1 VPAPRYDVAVVG
13 AGIVGLAHAL
23 AAARLGLR
31 VVVIDRDHRANG
43 ASIRNFGFITVT
55 GQSRGT
61 VWRRARRS
69 RDIWAEIAEPAKIPI
84 VHRNECVVVHSH
96 EALAVLEQFLAT
108 DMADGCELLDTE
120 STMQRVPMVRC
131 DGLVGALWSS
141 LDLRIEARTA
151 LPALAGYLERRF
163 GVTILRGIGA
173 TAVASPR
180 VETSGGTIY
189 AGKVV
194 VAPGTDLTTLFPDLF
209 ARNGVRLCK
218 LQMLRLAPQP
228 HGWRLPAAIMSDFG
242 LIRYAGFS
250 ALPGAGALRALLT
263 QRNTEILAL
272 GIHLI
277 VVQSADGSLIVG
289 DSHEYAATPDPFAS
303 SEVESAMLALA
314 RSVLEIPNLD
324 VIERWIGVY
333 PQSDSSEWLV
343 EAPDANTRVVMV
355 TSGNGMSTSF
365 AFAEEVV
372 GSLLAKDLMHE

>member
-1 VPAPRYDVAVVG
+1 MRYDVAIVG

-31 VVVIDRDHRANG
+31 IVVIDRDHRANG

-69 RDIWAEIAEPAKIPI
+69 RDIWAEIAEPANIRI
-84 VHRNECVVVHSH
+84 IHHNECVVVHSR
-96 EALAVLEQFLAT
+96 EALAVLEQFMAT
-108 DMADGCELLDTE
+108 EMAHGCELLDAT
-120 STMQRVPMVRC
+120 SAKQRLPMVRC
-131 DGLVGALWSS
+131 DGVAGALWSS
-141 LDLRIEARTA
+141 VDLRIEARTA
-151 LPALAGYLERRF
+151 IPALAAYLERRF
-163 GVTILRGIGA
+163 AVTILRGVSAG
-173 TAVASPR
+173 AVASPR
-180 VETSGGTIY
+180 VETSSGTIY
-189 AGKVV
+189 ADKIV
-194 VAPGTDLTTLFPDLF
+194 VAPGTDLTTLFPDLV

-228 HGWRLPAAIMSDFG
+228 RDWHLPAAVMSDFG
-242 LIRYAGFS
+242 LVRYAGFS
-250 ALPGAGALRALLT
+250 ALEAAAALRALLA
-263 QRNTEILAL
+263 QRSPEVLDF

-289 DSHEYAATPDPFAS
+289 DSHDYDATPDPFAS

-314 RSVLEIPNLD
+314 NSVLEIPNGD

-333 PQSDSSEWLV
+333 PQSESREWLV

-355 TSGNGMSTSF
+355 TTGNGMSTSF
-365 AFAEEVV
+365 AFAEEVI
-372 GSLLAKDLMHE
+372 GDLLG